1 MLHIDSSCNRQ
12 TDLTSVRGRYAVT
25 FVCTRP
31 SVDRALASHGETP
44 LYPQCGYLDEEEGGG
59 ERGEGKKGRG
69 GGGRKK
75 GRGGKKEGRGRRKGV
90 CVWTCM

>member
-44 LYPQCGYLDEEEGGG
+44 LYPQCGCLDEEEV
-59 ERGEGKKGRG
+59 G
-69 GGGRKK
+69 GGGRRKE
-75 GRGGKKEGRGRRKGV
+75 RGEREKEGSV
-90 CVWTCM
+90 CMDMYVVCMLVASE

>member
-44 LYPQCGYLDEEEGGG
+44 LYPQCGCLDEEEGGG
-59 ERGEGKKGRG
+59 GGRRKERGERE
-69 GGGRKK
+69 
-75 GRGGKKEGRGRRKGV
+75 KEGSV
-90 CVWTCM
+90 CMDMYVVCMLVASE

>member
-44 LYPQCGYLDEEEGGG
+44 LYPQCGCLDEEEV
-59 ERGEGKKGRG
+59 G
-69 GGGRKK
+69 GGG
-75 GRGGKKEGRGRRKGV
+75 GGKKEGRGRRKGV